1 MLGHGDRASH
11 RGMEQGP
18 VGHGVEP
25 DPDGYGERLRL
36 ERGDERENL
45 SSGCQSAPAHLD
57 RHAGLHAC
65 GGVER
70 HLTEDVERSRVEQ
83 LEQHVPGGNLLSL
96 IARPRR
102 DHGGERRGER
112 NILTAEPV
120 AQPRD
125 GTGLAAPLE
134 ESESV
139 ECGLIRQRQDT
150 RTDLARGEAVA
161 GQGGQERD
169 PPRHWGR
176 EAERHARSCL
186 AGYLDDVRDWAAM
199 DRRHLDTHWTTR
211 RGFGRRVLLLAGVR
225 PEDQGQHQ
233 QPAAV
238 HGSAVRPSNSPSVA
252 TARR

>member
-1 MLGHGDRASH
+1 
-11 RGMEQGP
+11 MEQGP

-45 SSGCQSAPAHLD
+45 SSGCQSAPAHLN

-112 NILTAEPV
+112 NILPAEPV
-120 AQPRD
+120 AQPRS
-125 GTGLAAPLE
+125 GGGLGPAAPFE
-134 ESESV
+134 EGESV
-139 ECGLIRQRQDT
+139 ERRLVRQWQDA
-150 RTDLARGEAVA
+150 RADLAGGEAVA
-161 GQGGQERD
+161 RERGQERD
-169 PPRHWGR
+169 PPRHRGR
-176 EAERHARSCL
+176 EPERHTRSCL
-186 AGYLDDVRDWAAM
+186 AGYLEHLRDRAAT
-199 DRRHLDTHWTTR
+199 DGRHLDTHRDAR
-211 RGFGRRVLLLAGVR
+211 RAVGRRPLLPAGAR
-225 PEDQGQHQ
+225 PQDQRHQ
-233 QPAAV
+233 KEPAAV
-238 HGSAVRPSNSPSVA
+238 HGSTVRPSNCSSVA